1 MKKITI
7 LWWTSGFWLWLL
19 KYLTSHFKN
28 LDIII
33 TWTDKIKG
41 EIISKKY
48 NVRFLVDNINA
59 VRNREVI
66 IYSLPISL
74 TEQII
79 KETWKFIDKKSI
91 VLDVTSIKKISVSA
105 FKKYL
110 SKEILV
116 IPTHPM
122 FWPYIESLSG
132 QVIAL
137 TPVSSVKENI
147 FYKKF
152 KKYLHKSWMNII
164 ESSAN
169 KHDKNMAIV
178 QWLTHF
184 NMFITWKTIE
194 KLWVNIKW
202 TLDFVSPIY
211 KILISCVSRYL
222 HQNPSLYWDI
232 QKYNDQV
239 KNVDNTFKS
248 ASKEYYKLIKS
259 DNKSDFIKHVNS
271 SQKYFWNNTE
281 KWQIYTDKII
291 YLASQQIDK
300 IKNNIGKTVKIINI
314 YSWNI
319 IEWNVD
325 NYKNEKII
333 MNEKKYDINK
343 WVLV

>member
-202 TLDFVSPIY
+202 TLDFV
-211 KILISCVSRYL
+211 
-222 HQNPSLYWDI
+222 
-232 QKYNDQV
+232 
-239 KNVDNTFKS
+239 
-248 ASKEYYKLIKS
+248 
-259 DNKSDFIKHVNS
+259 
-271 SQKYFWNNTE
+271 
-281 KWQIYTDKII
+281 
-291 YLASQQIDK
+291 
-300 IKNNIGKTVKIINI
+300 
-314 YSWNI
+314 
-319 IEWNVD
+319 
-325 NYKNEKII
+325 
-333 MNEKKYDINK
+333 
-343 WVLV
+343 